1 MDDLG
6 FVFDGAGVDD
16 FEESDP
22 LDDSFD
28 DEEPELA
35 ESFVED
41 EEPASL
47 RVFEVLESFDEDE
60 LSESFDDPPESDE
73 DPGGVVACEP
83 RLSVLKNPEPLN
95 VTPTGWN
102 TFLTG
107 STFPVL
113 GWAIS
118 VSESSVNACCTS
130 MVSPDLTNL

>member
-1 MDDLG
+1 LA
-6 FVFDGAGVDD
+6 FFA
-16 FEESDP
+16 E
-22 LDDSFD
+22 SFD
-28 DEEPELA
+28 D
-35 ESFVED
+35 D
-41 EEPASL
+41 EA
-47 RVFEVLESFDEDE
+47 LESFDDDE
-60 LSESFDDPPESDE
+60 PLDVDELEEPESFDDDPLSESFDELDESDVL
-73 DPGGVVACEP
+73 PGGVLACEP
-83 RLSVLKNPEPLN
+83 RLSVLKNPEPLK